1 MSMEQKPRFFDYDGA
16 FMRFLQNVV
25 DLIFLNLLFVVGC
38 LPVLTAGG
46 SLLALYEVSLSH
58 CRYGRSK
65 SILKEFWR
73 AYRRH
78 LRAGLLLTPVLVLVI
93 GSLVLDFMWLESL
106 SGTLLSGFLLALL
119 VILALVL
126 GMLLSYF
133 LPLMSEGSFSLWE
146 ATQKALYYSVINW
159 PRAVLLSVIR
169 SGFVVLCLHIP
180 LVFLASLPVFLIIGC
195 SLCVLLY
202 SMLLQSTLPE
212 N

>member
-1 MSMEQKPRFFDYDGA
+1 MEQKPRFFDYDGA

-38 LPVLTAGG
+38 LPVLTVGG

-65 SILKEFWR
+65 GILKEFWR

-78 LRAGLLLTPVLVLVI
+78 LRAGLLLTPVLALVI
-93 GSLVLDFMWLESL
+93 GSLVLDFMWLGSL
-106 SGTLLSGFLLALL
+106 SGTVRSGFLLALL

-133 LPLMSEGSFSLWE
+133 LPLMSEGELSLWE
-146 ATQKALYYSVINW
+146 ATQKALYCCVIYW
-159 PRAVLLSVIR
+159 PRALLLSVIR

-180 LVFLASLPVFLIIGC
+180 LVFLSSMPVFLIIGC

-202 SMLLQSTLPE
+202 CMLLQSTLPE